1 MKITYRFS
9 KLEKAQVLPIMVV
22 VFIVLIGF
30 SALLIDGGS
39 IMLNRRTAQAAADA
53 GAMAGARELCYSTG
67 ADPLD
72 VARSYA
78 LMNEAATVN
87 AQLDNGLISVNTTV
101 TNDSFFAKIFNE
113 DSLDAGAEAI
123 AGCFS
128 PDGNY
133 LLPIG
138 WSCRPS
144 LGNEPPFD
152 PGEDCKKMALDWDGL
167 LKPLVEG
174 PSTMSIIIPDF
185 DDTTPDETFKM
196 EDDSIV
202 NVVDGKPPI
211 QIYIVMDKITVSQE
225 TFCKEDLESDDPA
238 YDVAIIC
245 DLDGDGKNEIEGGGN
260 RGWLDL
266 NNAGGGASDLI
277 DWIVNGLDFPI
288 LPHTWLSGQTGA
300 ITSVY
305 EAIKDNRQ
313 GDVVLI
319 PVYNAY
325 CDDSDPIA
333 NTVCMDIAHEFPFPE
348 EPPTGDI
355 DEAGQAPKFHVIA
368 FTPFYISC
376 VHTFQFDYCPGFAFA
391 QEKNPDPDPPYKSFI
406 DDNMQSVEGY
416 FLKNVK
422 FPLDLENHCDVNLGN
437 CVVSLIK

>member
-1 MKITYRFS
+1 MKITNRFS
-9 KLEKAQVLPIMVV
+9 KLEKAQVLPIVV
-22 VFIVLIGF
+22 AAFVVLVAF
-30 SALLIDGGS
+30 AALLIDGGS

-87 AQLDNGLISVNTTV
+87 AQLDSGLITVNTTV

-113 DSLDAGAEAI
+113 DSLEAGAEAV

-144 LGNEPPFD
+144 LGSDPPFD
-152 PGEDCKKMALDWDGL
+152 PGLDCKKMALDWDGL

-174 PSTMSIIIPDF
+174 PPPASIVIPDNDGDSF
-185 DDTTPDETFKM
+185 EMDDDN
-196 EDDSIV
+196 IV
-202 NVVDGKPPI
+202 NVDVDRKPPK
-211 QIYIVMDKITVSQE
+211 QIYVIMDKIAVNQE
-225 TFCKEDLESDDPA
+225 TFCKEELDVDDPNYA
-238 YDVAIIC
+238 VAITC

-266 NNAGGGASDLI
+266 NNGGGGASDLI

-288 LPHTWLSGQTGA
+288 VPHTWLSGQTGA

-305 EAIKDNRQ
+305 SAIKEYRQ

-319 PVYNAY
+319 PVYNAI
-325 CDDSDPIA
+325 CDDNDPIA
-333 NTVCMDIAHEFPFPE
+333 NEVCMTIAHEPPFPE
-348 EPPTGDI
+348 LPDTGDI
-355 DEAGQAPKFHVIA
+355 DNAGQAPKFHVIA
-368 FTPFYISC
+368 FSPFYISC
-376 VHTFQFDYCPGFAFA
+376 VHIHSSDYCPGFALA
-391 QEKNPDPDPPYKSFI
+391 QEMNPDPKHPHKSLI
-406 DDNMQSVEGY
+406 ADNIQSVEGY
-416 FLKNVK
+416 FLKNVE

-437 CVVSLIK
+437 CTVSLIK